1 MHVLDLIVR
10 LRYFARARILLLGV
24 VLGLFLQL
32 SAPARGVDR
41 PVPGLLLRLG
51 GIVRWLRLRGRPTLE
66 PKSLRFGFLEQFLIK
81 ILDLFV
87 VFDLLLI
94 RLVHFLEFHLLGGE
108 LPHRHLELPQFL
120 RRAGLRVLF
129 LLKLV
134 LVEAAILF

>member
-1 MHVLDLIVR
+1 M
-10 LRYFARARILLLGV
+10 
-24 VLGLFLQL
+24 
-32 SAPARGVDR
+32 
-41 PVPGLLLRLG
+41 
-51 GIVRWLRLRGRPTLE
+51 
-66 PKSLRFGFLEQFLIK
+66 RFGFLEQFLIK

-134 LVEAAILF
+134 LVEAAILFQLGKFLRQRLQLIMQTDILVCLLAQLVLLDFVLAAKLHELL